1 MPATAFFGFC
11 VSSLCQR
18 SYNGKALQKI
28 LAAKQDGAIGPKTL
42 QVVANYENGETLG
55 RLHDRR
61 QKFYE
66 GLSHFKTFGCGWT
79 QRNKETLEAA
89 LSMVG

>member
-1 MPATAFFGFC
+1 M
-11 VSSLCQR
+11 
-18 SYNGKALQKI
+18 
-28 LAAKQDGAIGPKTL
+28 AAKQDGAIGPKKL

-66 GLSHFKTFGCGWT
+66 GLSHFKTFGRGWT

-89 LSMVG
+89 HLWLVRLVWGPTAFARSRFDTIIIFHI